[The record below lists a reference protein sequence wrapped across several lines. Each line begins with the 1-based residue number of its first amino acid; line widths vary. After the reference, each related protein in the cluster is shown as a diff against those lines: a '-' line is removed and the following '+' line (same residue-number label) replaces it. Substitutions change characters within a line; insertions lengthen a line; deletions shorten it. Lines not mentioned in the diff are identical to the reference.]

1 MAQKLSDKLQSALND
16 VEIEI
21 KKYLRENTFYLEFRR
36 KDYAACEQGQILQH
50 LTIIAINLDYEIKTL
65 RKLGL

>member
-1 MAQKLSDKLQSALND
+1 MGIKPSEKLQSALD
-16 VEIEI
+16 ELEIEI
-21 KKYLRENTFYLEFRR
+21 RKYLRENKFFLEFQR